1 MAGQRQPT
9 DLVVYK
15 GKKHLT
21 KSEIE
26 ERKSKEI
33 KAPNDKV
40 KAPSYLSKNE
50 KKEFNKIAKELI
62 KIGIMSNLDI
72 DSLSFFIKTRT
83 EYLRITKEVEIRGPT
98 REIEVEDKDP
108 EGNVIGTKKVEIIND
123 DYERLLKMQLK
134 VLTACRKTAAD
145 LGLSIASR
153 CRLVVPTSKEEQKE
167 NKFKKYL

>member
-1 MAGQRQPT
+1 MAGPRQPT
-9 DLVVYK
+9 DLVVLK

-26 ERKSKEI
+26 ERKSQEI
-33 KAPNDKV
+33 KAPNDKI
-40 KAPSYLSKNE
+40 KAPDYLSKSE
-50 KKEFNKIAKELI
+50 KKEFNKISKELI

-98 REIEVEDKDP
+98 KKVEVEVKDH
-108 EGNVIGTKKVEIIND
+108 EGNVTDVKEVDVIDD
-123 DYERLLKMQLK
+123 DYERLFKMQLK
-134 VLTACRKTAAD
+134 ALASCRKAAAD

-153 CRLVVPTSKEEQKE
+153 CRLVVPKSKDEKPK
-167 NKFKKYL
+167 NKFTKFM